1 MFFVVSGPS
10 GSGKTTLSSRL
21 VKGIDNLRFVIS
33 YTTRSMRAGESNG
46 NDYNFVD
53 VDTFRKMIANDE
65 FAEWAIVHGNY
76 YGTPAEELIKS
87 QNSEEDLLLDINI
100 DGAMNIKK
108 KFDNGVYIFLLPPS
122 MEVLKKRLKERR
134 DVPVKELE
142 IRMDMVKREIELCVN
157 YDYIIVND
165 ELNFSYEKLVSIVR
179 AERCKSS
186 RIIKKFD
193 INLYINK

>member
-21 VKGIDNLRFVIS
+21 VEGIDNLRFVIS
-33 YTTRSMRAGESNG
+33 YTTRIMRAGETNG
-46 NDYNFVD
+46 NDYRFVD
-53 VDTFRKMIANDE
+53 KETFMKMIDSNE

-76 YGTPAEELIKS
+76 YGTPANELKKS
-87 QNSEEDLLLDINI
+87 VDSDEDLLLDVNI
-100 DGAMNIKK
+100 EGAMNIKK

-122 MEVLKKRLKERR
+122 MKILRQRLRKRR
-134 DVPVKELE
+134 DLPDEE
-142 IRMDMVKREIELCVN
+142 FEYRMDMVKREIELCKK

-165 ELNFSYEKLVSIVR
+165 EIDYSYEKLVSIVR

-186 RIIKKFD
+186 RVVKKFD
-193 INLYINK
+193 IDFYINK